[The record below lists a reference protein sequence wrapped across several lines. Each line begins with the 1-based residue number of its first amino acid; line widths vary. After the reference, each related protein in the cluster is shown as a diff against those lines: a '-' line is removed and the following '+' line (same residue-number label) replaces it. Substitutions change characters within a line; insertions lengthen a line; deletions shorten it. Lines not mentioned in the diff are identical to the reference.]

1 MGKFL
6 SSNLNFTVN
15 LGGNLFLTRH
25 SHDGVQALK
34 RCLLHALVVWLH
46 RRTRFGKL
54 IVRSSGISKQV
65 YNAAVGSGVTAHP
78 CVHLLDLRG
87 IKCVVPQS

>member
-54 IVRSSGISKQV
+54 IVGKYV
-65 YNAAVGSGVTAHP
+65 AVELVNR
-78 CVHLLDLRG
+78 CIMLLLA
-87 IKCVVPQS
+87 VA